1 MLEKYII
8 NQEININKK
17 SWLKLNKKYSQQEI
31 IQNFIDLILYGKID
45 LPLRKITLPELED
58 DFLKLIDYNTN
69 YLIKRGKVF
78 TRYDYIYP
86 ISNKYLAS
94 NTIGNK
100 ASDFFQQKNRF
111 KSDSINAPSPYR
123 TWNTEKFLYTLL
135 PALWTLKCQE
145 VNTNILRTIISLRKY
160 ISSQFRPVIAKA
172 IYNMF
177 DSRKI
182 LDFSAGWGDRLC
194 GFYASPNTKFYLGI
208 DPNKAVYENY
218 YRQEM
223 YYKRYVNNK
232 YSYFINSPA
241 EEVDLY
247 SKNYFDTIFTSPPY
261 FQVERY
267 TQDNNQSWKRYKKL
281 KDWKEQFLFATL
293 EKAWYTLKKG
303 GYLIVNISDVYC
315 NHTINQICD
324 DMNDFI
330 RKLGSKRHK
339 AIGMAMSKR
348 PNSGAL
354 KDKTGTFV
362 EPIWIHQ
369 K

>member
-1 MLEKYII
+1 MYTGTNPAALRSRD
-8 NQEININKK
+8 EIV
-17 SWLKLNKKYSQQEI
+17 QA
-31 IQNFIDLILYGKID
+31 
-45 LPLRKITLPELED
+45 
-58 DFLKLIDYNTN
+58 FL
-69 YLIKRGKVF
+69 
-78 TRYDYIYP
+78 
-86 ISNKYLAS
+86 
-94 NTIGNK
+94 
-100 ASDFFQQKNRF
+100 
-111 KSDSINAPSPYR
+111 
-123 TWNTEKFLYTLL
+123 TLL
-135 PALWTLKCQE
+135 E
-145 VNTNILRTIISLRKY
+145 NTSLENMAVKQLMEATDLSRQTFYQIFNSKEEILEY
-160 ISSQFRPVIAKA
+160 
-172 IYNMF
+172 
-177 DSRKI
+177 
-182 LDFSAGWGDRLC
+182 
-194 GFYASPNTKFYLGI
+194 
-208 DPNKAVYENY
+208 
-218 YRQEM
+218 
-223 YYKRYVNNK
+223 
-232 YSYFINSPA
+232 
-241 EEVDLY
+241 
-247 SKNYFDTIFTSPPY
+247 YFDTIFTSPPY